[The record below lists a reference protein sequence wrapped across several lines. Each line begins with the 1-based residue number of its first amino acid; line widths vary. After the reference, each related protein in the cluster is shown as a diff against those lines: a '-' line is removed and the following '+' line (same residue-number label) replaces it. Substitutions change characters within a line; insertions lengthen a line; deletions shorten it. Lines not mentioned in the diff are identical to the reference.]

1 MFSMSFRG
9 RFRGLLMSELLAMRG
24 VCKGSSD
31 GRRPVQ
37 VLTDLS
43 LEIGRGE
50 IVAVVGSHGMGK
62 TMLLE
67 IAAGIK
73 LPDEGGVWLGDLKLA
88 SLSSRERER
97 LLGYEIAWT
106 DRKEP
111 RLPWTA
117 RDYVALPL
125 ALGRRH
131 GRREARNLAE
141 RTLERVGIGG
151 CAERRW
157 GELSVWEQVLV
168 GFARGIAGRPRW
180 MVADDLLDGLARRQT
195 QEAGDLLRDL
205 VEELGCG
212 VLMSAA
218 DLETA
223 LVADRV
229 WLFERGGRLRLMSD
243 QSRGEATIIDF
254 PNGGSQGRSSRSV
267 GS

>member
-1 MFSMSFRG
+1 MSFRG
-9 RFRGLLMSELLAMRG
+9 RLRGPLMGELLALSG
-24 VCKGSSD
+24 VCKGTSD

-37 VLTDLS
+37 VLTDVS
-43 LEIGRGE
+43 LEVASGE
-50 IVAVVGSHGMGK
+50 VVAIVGSHGMGK
-62 TMLLE
+62 TTLLE
-67 IAAGIK
+67 IAAGIQ
-73 LPDEGGVWLGDLKLA
+73 LPDEGEVWLGDLGLA
-88 SLSSRERER
+88 GLSGRERER
-97 LLGYEIAWT
+97 LLGFEVAWT
-106 DRKEP
+106 DRREP
-111 RLPWTA
+111 RLPWKA

-125 ALGRRH
+125 AFGRGRGRQEALG
-131 GRREARNLAE
+131 LAV
-141 RTLERVGIGG
+141 RALERVGVGG

-180 MVADDLLDGLARRQT
+180 MVADGVLDGLARRQT

-212 VLMSAA
+212 VLMSAG

-229 WLFERGGRLRLMSD
+229 WLFERGGRLRLISD

-254 PNGGSQGRSSRSV
+254 PNGGSRGRGSRSV

>member
-1 MFSMSFRG
+1 MG
-9 RFRGLLMSELLAMRG
+9 ELLAMSG
-24 VCKGSSD
+24 VCKGSWD

-37 VLTDLS
+37 VLTGLS
-43 LEIGRGE
+43 LTVDQGE
-50 IVAVVGSHGMGK
+50 IVAVVGSDGMGK
-62 TMLLE
+62 TTLLE
-67 IAAGIK
+67 IAAGIQ
-73 LPDEGGVWLGDLKLA
+73 LPDEGEVLIGDLDLA

-97 LLGYEIAWT
+97 LLGYEVAWT

-111 RLPWTA
+111 RLPWKA

-125 ALGRRH
+125 AFGRRP
-131 GRREARNLAE
+131 GRREARNLAG
-141 RTLERVGIGG
+141 RALERVGAGE

-180 MVADDLLDGLARRQT
+180 MVADDLFDGLARRQT
-195 QEAGDLLRDL
+195 QDAGDLLRDL

-212 VLMSAA
+212 VLMSAD

-254 PNGGSQGRSSRSV
+254 PNGGSQSRSSRSV

>member
-1 MFSMSFRG
+1 MG
-9 RFRGLLMSELLAMRG
+9 ELLAMSG
-24 VCKGSSD
+24 VCKGSWD

-37 VLTDLS
+37 VLTGLS
-43 LEIGRGE
+43 LTVDQGE
-50 IVAVVGSHGMGK
+50 IVAVVGSDGIGK
-62 TMLLE
+62 TTLLE
-67 IAAGIK
+67 IAAGIQ
-73 LPDEGGVWLGDLKLA
+73 LPDEGEVRLGDRDLA

-111 RLPWTA
+111 RLPWKA

-125 ALGRRH
+125 ALGRRR
-131 GRREARNLAE
+131 GRREARRLAG
-141 RTLERVGIGG
+141 RALERVGIGA

-180 MVADDLLDGLARRQT
+180 IVADDLLDGLAVRQT

-212 VLMSAA
+212 VLMSAD

-223 LVADRV
+223 LVADRI
-229 WLFERGGRLRLMSD
+229 WLFERDGRLRLMSD
-243 QSRGEATIIDF
+243 QTGGEATIIDF